1 MLCQLPIPAISFNNN
16 INSFVPLFFFKGPTF
31 CCQGCHVLAIVVVV
45 VLVAGNI
52 IIVQLNFSTENRLLF
67 YRTASVDAKNRIKP
81 DQPSPALKKIA
92 VQPSCTKRSAH
103 CHCHSHFSFRISL
116 EQFLFFFLF
125 TWALR
130 FLIAISPD
138 SRLHD
143 LLRTLSAALNWRT
156 KGNWCRRAWK
166 MHFPKR

>member
-1 MLCQLPIPAISFNNN
+1 MFH
-16 INSFVPLFFFKGPTF
+16 FFFKGPTF

-81 DQPSPALKKIA
+81 DQPCPGKKSQCNPVVRYVPGI
-92 VQPSCTKRSAH
+92 VIVIVI
-103 CHCHSHFSFRISL
+103 FRFVFRWGIL
-116 EQFLFFFLF
+116 IFLFRFFVFVHLGIG
-125 TWALR
+125 R

-143 LLRTLSAALNWRT
+143 LLRTLSAALNGRT